1 MNARLAGLSDDTLHK
16 IQQVIKWTVYTLLIV
31 NFVFYLFE
39 DVDRAIHALTEK
51 STFLDWTSEFA
62 NSIDLL
68 AWFLL
73 LVLLELETYVL
84 EDEDW
89 KGWTKTAVH
98 ATRLVCIVMI
108 GHTIFA
114 YGKGFIDYSATRPVE
129 NVATLCDLADRDI
142 TYVYNLEYT
151 EITANNCDA
160 LSSATE
166 FYWLA
171 NDPLVTDMEGLEL
184 ERNLVLVDLIEAVV
198 WLLILLAIEVVV
210 RVQEKG
216 VAAGQLISTMNR
228 IKLLLYLVLVGI
240 AVYWATLSH
249 WLYVWDEALWIGGFS
264 ATETDPPERGG
275 EITDPPE

>member
-1 MNARLAGLSDDTLHK
+1 
-16 IQQVIKWTVYTLLIV
+16 
-31 NFVFYLFE
+31 
-39 DVDRAIHALTEK
+39 
-51 STFLDWTSEFA
+51 
-62 NSIDLL
+62 
-68 AWFLL
+68 
-73 LVLLELETYVL
+73 
-84 EDEDW
+84 
-89 KGWTKTAVH
+89 
-98 ATRLVCIVMI
+98 MI

-249 WLYVWDEALWIGGFS
+249 WLYVWDEALWIGGFAAIEMNLS
-264 ATETDPPERGG
+264 EWRE
-275 EITDPPE
+275 EITDQLESIGQPEVSDA